1 MATDPRPQSS
11 TSFRGGGAL
20 GGGESLLNFEEGK
33 KAAAKAE
40 FFTVPPE
47 ATFLGGETYRDKIR
61 GALRS
66 LGADDRSINY
76 VVGDMRAD
84 NFVDNIGLLDLTPAA
99 IPLAVQ
105 EGSRAF
111 KQGRYLEGSLDLG
124 LSALEMIPGIKL
136 ATTPIKGFLNSIA
149 SKLSKS
155 TDNLGALP
163 TDPSRREFIAS
174 AVATP
179 VVAGALGDLPVSKM
193 IDDVAPVVKKSFL
206 KKINLSS
213 LGSFKKRMDEA
224 VDMAIG
230 EGREFDSELIETMDT
245 DEFMEEIIGA
255 EMGGVEDFKGSTLEK
270 MIDEI
275 KETSPELTD
284 QQIFDNLSESISDLD
299 ELIPQSKLSY
309 KIADSYNASELM
321 PKELSDKLNSK
332 AIPTESSINSNDFT
346 TEKLKDIYENPQEYR
361 IKTGSFLGSKYYYFG
376 DTNGDTFGEYVLET
390 KEEVDAFKDWLKAA
404 KKRK

>member
-11 TSFRGGGAL
+11 SSFRGGGAL
-20 GGGESLLNFEEGK
+20 GGGESLLNFDEGK

-40 FFTVPPE
+40 FFTVTPE
-47 ATFLGGETYRDKIR
+47 SSFLGGATYRDKLR
-61 GALRS
+61 GALRY
-66 LGADDRSINY
+66 LGADDRGINY
-76 VVGDMRAD
+76 VLGDARAD
-84 NFVDNIGLLDLTPAA
+84 NLVDNVGLIDLTPAA

-105 EGSRAF
+105 EGSRAMS
-111 KQGRYLEGSLDLG
+111 QGRYLEGSLDLG
-124 LSALEMIPGIKL
+124 LSALEMLPGAKL
-136 ATTPIKGFLNSIA
+136 LTKPVGDFLKSIG

-179 VVAGALGDLPVSKM
+179 VVAGVLGDLPVSKM
-193 IDDVAPVVKKSFL
+193 IDDVAPVVKKSSL

-213 LGSFKKRMDEA
+213 LDSFRKRMDEA
-224 VDMAIG
+224 VDMAMG

-275 KETSPELTD
+275 KETSPKLTD

-321 PKELSDKLNSK
+321 PK
-332 AIPTESSINSNDFT
+332 
-346 TEKLKDIYENPQEYR
+346 
-361 IKTGSFLGSKYYYFG
+361 
-376 DTNGDTFGEYVLET
+376 
-390 KEEVDAFKDWLKAA
+390 AA